1 MNGWSPI
8 LNRPRT
14 PCLNTGVS
22 LGRYFDAP
30 SAFFFRRTGLY
41 DVWGKR
47 RVEEGM
53 MKIMDYLKEEWVIPD
68 LKGTD
73 KQSILRELSGVLV
86 RPCQVASVEELL
98 QVLLDREK
106 LGSTGIGEGIAI
118 PHGRLKKLKKFF
130 ISFGRSIKGV
140 DFDSIDR
147 NLSRLFFLVMAPE
160 NSAVDNLKL
169 LSRIVNLLK
178 DSSFKKR
185 LIEASSQKELFQI
198 ISEED
203 EKY

>member
-1 MNGWSPI
+1 
-8 LNRPRT
+8 
-14 PCLNTGVS
+14 
-22 LGRYFDAP
+22 
-30 SAFFFRRTGLY
+30 
-41 DVWGKR
+41 
-47 RVEEGM
+47 
-53 MKIMDYLKEEWVIPD
+53 MKIMDYLNEAWVIPN

-73 KQSILRELSGVLV
+73 KPSILKELSGVLV
-86 RPCQVASVEELL
+86 KPCQVSSVEELV

-118 PHGRLKKLKKFF
+118 PHGRLKKLRRFY
-130 ISFGRSIKGV
+130 ISFGRSLNGV

-147 NLSRLFFLVMAPE
+147 KPSQLFFLVMAPE

-169 LSRIVNLLK
+169 LSRIVTLLK
-178 DSSFKKR
+178 EPSFKKR
-185 LIEASSQKELFQI
+185 LLEAPSPKELFQI

>member
-1 MNGWSPI
+1 
-8 LNRPRT
+8 
-14 PCLNTGVS
+14 
-22 LGRYFDAP
+22 
-30 SAFFFRRTGLY
+30 
-41 DVWGKR
+41 
-47 RVEEGM
+47 
-53 MKIMDYLKEEWVIPD
+53 MKIMDYLSEEWVIPD
-68 LKGTD
+68 LQGTD
-73 KQSILRELSGVLV
+73 KSSILKELSSVLV
-86 RPCQVASVEELL
+86 KPCQVPSVEELL

-130 ISFGRSIKGV
+130 ISFGRSLRGV

-147 NLSRLFFLVMAPE
+147 KPSHLFFLVIAPE

-169 LSRIVNLLK
+169 LSRIVTLLK
-178 DSSFKKR
+178 EPSLKKR
-185 LIEASSQKELFQI
+185 LMEVHSKKELFQI

>member
-1 MNGWSPI
+1 
-8 LNRPRT
+8 
-14 PCLNTGVS
+14 
-22 LGRYFDAP
+22 
-30 SAFFFRRTGLY
+30 
-41 DVWGKR
+41 
-47 RVEEGM
+47 
-53 MKIMDYLKEEWVIPD
+53 MKIMDYLNEEWVIPD

-73 KQSILRELSGVLV
+73 KTSVLKELSSVLV
-86 RPCQVASVEELL
+86 NPCQMSSVEDLL

-130 ISFGRSIKGV
+130 ISFGRSLKGV

-147 NLSRLFFLVMAPE
+147 KPSQLFFLVMAPE

-169 LSRIVNLLK
+169 LSRIVALLK
-178 DSSFKKR
+178 EPSFKKR
-185 LIEASSQKELFQI
+185 LMGAQSQKELFQI

>member
-1 MNGWSPI
+1 
-8 LNRPRT
+8 
-14 PCLNTGVS
+14 
-22 LGRYFDAP
+22 
-30 SAFFFRRTGLY
+30 
-41 DVWGKR
+41 
-47 RVEEGM
+47 
-53 MKIMDYLKEEWVIPD
+53 MKIMDYLSEEWVIPD
-68 LKGTD
+68 LQGTD
-73 KQSILRELSGVLV
+73 KSSILKELSSVLV
-86 RPCQVASVEELL
+86 KPCQVPSVEELL

-130 ISFGRSIKGV
+130 ISLGRSLKGV

-147 NLSRLFFLVMAPE
+147 KPSHLFFLVIAPE

-169 LSRIVNLLK
+169 LSRIVTLLK
-178 DSSFKKR
+178 EPSLKKR
-185 LIEASSQKELFQI
+185 LMEVHSQKELFRI

>member
-1 MNGWSPI
+1 
-8 LNRPRT
+8 
-14 PCLNTGVS
+14 
-22 LGRYFDAP
+22 
-30 SAFFFRRTGLY
+30 
-41 DVWGKR
+41 
-47 RVEEGM
+47 
-53 MKIMDYLKEEWVIPD
+53 MDYLSEEWVIPD
-68 LKGTD
+68 LQGTD
-73 KQSILRELSGVLV
+73 KSSILKELSSVLV
-86 RPCQVASVEELL
+86 KPCQVPSVEELL

-130 ISFGRSIKGV
+130 ISFGRSLRGV

-147 NLSRLFFLVMAPE
+147 KPSHLFFLVIAPE

-169 LSRIVNLLK
+169 LSRIVTLLK
-178 DSSFKKR
+178 EPSLKKR
-185 LIEASSQKELFQI
+185 LMEVHSQKELFQI

>member
-1 MNGWSPI
+1 
-8 LNRPRT
+8 
-14 PCLNTGVS
+14 
-22 LGRYFDAP
+22 
-30 SAFFFRRTGLY
+30 
-41 DVWGKR
+41 
-47 RVEEGM
+47 
-53 MKIMDYLKEEWVIPD
+53 MKIMDCLNEEWVIPD

-73 KQSILRELSGVLV
+73 KASVLKELSSVLV
-86 RPCQVASVEELL
+86 TPCQMTSVEDLL

-130 ISFGRSIKGV
+130 ISFGRSVKGV

-147 NLSRLFFLVMAPE
+147 KPSQLFFLVMAPE

-169 LSRIVNLLK
+169 LSRIVTLLK
-178 DSSFKKR
+178 EPSFKKR
-185 LIEASSQKELFQI
+185 LMGARSQKELFQI